1 MLTVGPH
8 ETASYLICT
17 RAASGLQW
25 RQWDEIFIVYQP
37 TSAETHVF
45 NQTTAMILRCLAM
58 GPLEATAIKAKT
70 ETALGLRVGE
80 LVTGDFEFA
89 TTRLEE
95 LGLIEC
101 LDEASI
107 PR

>member
-1 MLTVGPH
+1 
-8 ETASYLICT
+8 
-17 RAASGLQW
+17 
-25 RQWDEIFIVYQP
+25 
-37 TSAETHVF
+37 
-45 NQTTAMILRCLAM
+45 M